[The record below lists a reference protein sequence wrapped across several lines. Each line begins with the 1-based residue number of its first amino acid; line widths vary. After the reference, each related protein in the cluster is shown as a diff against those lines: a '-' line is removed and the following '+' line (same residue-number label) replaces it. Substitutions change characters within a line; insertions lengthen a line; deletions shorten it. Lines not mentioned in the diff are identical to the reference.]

1 MNDAAIVQAV
11 CDLASQGTYKE
22 VTPQG
27 ARNMNRIFELAA
39 DLINRL
45 EADEACAAAEVEL
58 QAMAQQ
64 FADDDEAE
72 GEV

>member
-1 MNDAAIVQAV
+1 
-11 CDLASQGTYKE
+11 
-22 VTPQG
+22 
-27 ARNMNRIFELAA
+27 MNRIFELAA

-45 EADEACAAAEVEL
+45 EANEACAAAEVEL